1 MKSQYVFA
9 NLAVLVWV
17 SLVSTSAV
25 EAQSCQ
31 VKITSL
37 QPDSRVGAVE
47 DVRGTAKIPPDTFI
61 WVLARRDDLPKRFYW
76 PQGSVAA
83 KDMKDGKWSVTVNF
97 GQSQDVGRK
106 FKVTVVVVNG
116 DTDHDLNR
124 WLEEAPSKNYV
135 PRDFPTPVQGCPI
148 DDVIIT
154 KHGH

>member
-47 DVRGTAKIPPDTFI
+47 DVRGKI
-61 WVLARRDDLPKRFYW
+61 
-76 PQGSVAA
+76 
-83 KDMKDGKWSVTVNF
+83 
-97 GQSQDVGRK
+97 GRAH
-106 FKVTVVVVNG
+106 V
-116 DTDHDLNR
+116 
-124 WLEEAPSKNYV
+124 
-135 PRDFPTPVQGCPI
+135 
-148 DDVIIT
+148 
-154 KHGH
+154 